1 MKIII
6 MNANKSD
13 WYLSKLGKVY
23 EVKKINKF
31 SYTTKAGEVSK
42 EDAQIVERYKCY
54 YGNARK

>member
-13 WYLSKLGKVY
+13 WYSSKLGKIY

-42 EDAQIVERYKCY
+42 RDAQVIER
-54 YGNARK
+54 